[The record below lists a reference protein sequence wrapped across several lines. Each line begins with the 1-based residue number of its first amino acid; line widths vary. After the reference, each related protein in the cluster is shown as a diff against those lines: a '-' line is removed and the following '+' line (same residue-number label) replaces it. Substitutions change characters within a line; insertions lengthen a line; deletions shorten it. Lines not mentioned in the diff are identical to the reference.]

1 MRQTVLCN
9 RVFQGARDMGLPYQ
23 IVESLGP
30 VLSGENLVAHG
41 LNLNALVDASKHK
54 SVNQKR
60 KTKDFELLIER

>member
-1 MRQTVLCN
+1 MGQAVLCH

-30 VLSGENLVAHG
+30 VLSGEDLVAHA
-41 LNLNALVDASKHK
+41 LNLNALVDASKYK